1 MFGRDRSSHRALAE
15 AADRLGLDNR
25 ELGARARVA
34 PERVAYALEN
44 DIDLEAILSVGEV
57 KRILEV
63 LGMDFL
69 PLFDIPCAFC
79 RQADRRFVELQSL
92 PRDTLLARRR
102 EELGLSQEELLAKLG
117 ITEWFQRNSER
128 IWAQSRMRLWRAL
141 EERPDSLDD
150 LSLDQIRL
158 LNRVLLLPLQLL
170 LGVRCTGCG
179 V

>member
-1 MFGRDRSSHRALAE
+1 MFGRGRSSHHALAE
-15 AADRLGLDNR
+15 MADRLGLDNR
-25 ELGARARVA
+25 KLGARARVA

-44 DIDLEAILSVGEV
+44 DIDLEAVLSVGEV

-63 LGMDFL
+63 LDMDFL
-69 PLFDIPCAFC
+69 ELFNLPCAFC
-79 RQADRRFVELQSL
+79 RQADRHFVELQSL
-92 PRDTLLARRR
+92 PRDMLIARRR

-117 ITEWFQRNSER
+117 ITEWFRRNSER
-128 IWAQSRMRLWRAL
+128 TWAQSRMRLWRTI

-170 LGVRCTGCG
+170 LGVRCTKCG
-179 V
+179 A